1 MAEEEKV
8 YVSNATNPLKKV
20 MMCSPR
26 YYQFNGINVITAEW
40 MKKGDQEKNDV
51 MVAEWQ
57 MLVDA
62 FKDNGIE
69 VVEVEARPEFEVM
82 TFARDYGCMIKEGA
96 VIGHFRHPVRQVE
109 AVAYEEKLKEMGVP
123 IVARV
128 NAGCM
133 EGGDFWMIDE
143 HTLAF
148 GQVDRTDQAG
158 VDNLRDQLQKFGY
171 TVVGVPC
178 PPDNLHLDMIFNIVA
193 PQVALACIDQL
204 PYNFL
209 QMLKR
214 RNFELIPVASED
226 MYKHGCNVQCIGN
239 REEQAHQ
246 RQDARAGLGRDRR
259 AARSDPACGRRSS
272 LPDPAHRASVT
283 SSRRKKGCHEGSH
296 LRSRRLHDARPRVG
310 DRNPARG
317 SGRGRGGRGS
327 RVRGR

>member
-1 MAEEEKV
+1 
-8 YVSNATNPLKKV
+8 
-20 MMCSPR
+20 
-26 YYQFNGINVITAEW
+26 
-40 MKKGDQEKNDV
+40 
-51 MVAEWQ
+51 
-57 MLVDA
+57 
-62 FKDNGIE
+62 
-69 VVEVEARPEFEVM
+69 M

-96 VIGHFRHPVRQVE
+96 VIGHFRHPVRQIE
-109 AVAYEEKLKEMGVP
+109 AVAYENKLKEMGVP

-133 EGGDFWMIDE
+133 EGGDFWMIDD

-214 RNFELIPVASED
+214 RNFELIPVDSED

-239 REEQAHQ
+239 GKVVAIEKNKHIN
-246 RQDARAGLGRDRR
+246 DKMRALGLDVVDVPLNQILHAGGGPHCLTQPIER
-259 AARSDPACGRRSS
+259 A
-272 LPDPAHRASVT
+272 
-283 SSRRKKGCHEGSH
+283 
-296 LRSRRLHDARPRVG
+296 
-310 DRNPARG
+310 
-317 SGRGRGGRGS
+317 
-327 RVRGR
+327 